1 MRIFALDNTF
11 GHNPGRG
18 SLSFSLAD
26 RLAIVQ
32 ELDRLGIDYAEMGCP
47 GASASV
53 RKFFGYARTEFHPA
67 HLRLTGSVR
76 LAAIRDAVERDE
88 EIQAI
93 VDSGAQTAIVSAS
106 CWQVGAGC
114 YEEYCRRIGETVRF
128 LKTHGLDVIFRD
140 EDFFQCYCREPKFAW
155 HTLEAAKAAGAD
167 VLCLRDSTG
176 SGLPEL
182 VREISAEVRKRFVGV
197 LGICAHDDSDLALA
211 NTLEAVEQGFTH
223 VEGSINAYGERRGL
237 ANLCSIISNLER
249 KLGYSV
255 IGAER
260 LAEMTRVARLVADAG
275 RDAIGRRGHVGLQ
288 PAPVAEGSLLDIVDS
303 QLVAG
308 LTEPGRRDLLG
319 RFEFLEADGY
329 ELRTAD
335 GTLERLV
342 REALQPDLRPFVAE
356 RYELTSHSAL
366 YAAPVSTATTTVRVG
381 DMVRSE
387 TADGDGAV
395 NALERS
401 LRQCLFALYPEIVNL
416 KVTDYRVQIL
426 DFSQGTAVRV
436 RVAMEWAEAGAHW
449 TTQGVSGDLIEATW
463 LALVD
468 GFRLSLMRRA
478 GDGCSLPAGADSS
491 WAV

>member
-1 MRIFALDNTF
+1 MKVFALDNTF
-11 GHNPGRG
+11 GHNPGRAG
-18 SLSFSLAD
+18 LSFSVAD

-32 ELDRLGIDYAEMGCP
+32 ELDRSGIDYAEMGCP

-67 HLRLTGSVR
+67 HLRLAAAVR
-76 LAAIRDAVERDE
+76 LEAVRDAVERDE
-88 EIQAI
+88 EVQAV
-93 VDSGAQTAIVSAS
+93 VDSRAQAAIVSAS
-106 CWQVGAGC
+106 CWQVGVGC

-128 LKTHGLDVIFRD
+128 LKVHGLEIIFRD
-140 EDFFQCYCREPKFAW
+140 EDFFQCYCREPQFAW

-176 SGLPEL
+176 SGMPEL
-182 VREISAEVRKRFVGV
+182 VRETCAEVRKRFVGI

-255 IGAER
+255 VGADQ
-260 LAEMTRVARLVADAG
+260 LGEMTRVARLVAEAG
-275 RDAIGRRGHVGLQ
+275 RAALGRRGRVGPVQ
-288 PAPVAEGSLLDIVDS
+288 TPVAEGSVLDSVDP

-308 LTEPGRRDLLG
+308 LTEAARRDLLG
-319 RFEFLEADGY
+319 RFEFLAADGY
-329 ELRTAD
+329 ELRAAD
-335 GTLERLV
+335 GTVELLV
-342 REALQPDLRPFVAE
+342 REALRPDLRPFVAE

-366 YAAPVSTATTTVRVG
+366 YAAPVSTATATVRVG
-381 DMVRSE
+381 DVVRSE
-387 TADGDGAV
+387 TEDGDGAV

-426 DFSQGTAVRV
+426 DFSQGTSVRV
-436 RVAMEWAEAGAHW
+436 RVSVEWAEATQGW
-449 TTQGVSGDLIEATW
+449 VTQGVSSDLIEATW

-478 GDGCSLPAGADSS
+478 ESGNSLLAEADSS

>member
-1 MRIFALDNTF
+1 MRVFTLDNTF
-11 GHNPGRG
+11 GHNPGRAG
-18 SLSFSLAD
+18 LSFSLAD

-53 RKFFGYARTEFHPA
+53 RKFYGYARSEFHPA
-67 HLRLTGSVR
+67 HLH
-76 LAAIRDAVERDE
+76 LAASARLIAVRDAVERDE
-88 EIQAI
+88 EIQAV
-93 VDSGAQTAIVSAS
+93 VDSGAPTAIVSAS

-114 YEEYCRRIGETVRF
+114 YEEYCRRMGETVRF
-128 LKTHGLDVIFRD
+128 LKAHGLEVIFRD
-140 EDFFQCYCREPKFAW
+140 EDFFQCYCRQPMFAW

-176 SGLPEL
+176 SGMPEL
-182 VREISAEVRKRFVGV
+182 VRETCAEVRKRFVGI

-249 KLGYSV
+249 KLGHSV
-255 IGAER
+255 MGAER
-260 LAEMTRVARLVADAG
+260 LGEMTRVARLVAEAG
-275 RDAIGRRGHVGLQ
+275 RDALGRRGHVGVP
-288 PAPVAEGSLLDIVDS
+288 PAPVAERSLLDGVDP

-319 RFEFLEADGY
+319 RIEFLEADGY

-335 GTLERLV
+335 GTLELLV
-342 REALQPDLRPFVAE
+342 REALQPNLRPFVAE

-366 YAAPVSTATTTVRVG
+366 YAAPVSTSAATVRVG
-381 DMVRSE
+381 DTVRSE
-387 TADGDGAV
+387 TEDGDGAV

-426 DFSQGTAVRV
+426 DFSQGTTVRV
-436 RVAMEWAEAGAHW
+436 RVSVEWAESGLRW
-449 TTQGVSGDLIEATW
+449 VTQGVSSDLIEATW
-463 LALVD
+463 RALVD
-468 GFRLSLMRRA
+468 GFRLSLMRRSE
-478 GDGCSLPAGADSS
+478 DGHCLPAGADSS

>member
-1 MRIFALDNTF
+1 MRVFTLDNTF
-11 GHNPGRG
+11 GHNPGRA

-67 HLRLTGSVR
+67 HLRLAASVR
-76 LAAIRDAVERDE
+76 LEAVRDAAERDE
-88 EIQAI
+88 EIQAV
-93 VDSGAQTAIVSAS
+93 VDSGATAAIVSAS

-114 YEEYCRRIGETVRF
+114 YEDYCRRIGETVRF
-128 LKTHGLDVIFRD
+128 LKTHGLEVIFRD
-140 EDFFQCYCREPKFAW
+140 EDFFQCYCREPMFAW
-155 HTLEAAKAAGAD
+155 HTLEAAKTAGAD

-176 SGLPEL
+176 SGMPEL
-182 VREISAEVRKRFVGV
+182 VRETCAEVRKRIVGV

-223 VEGSINAYGERRGL
+223 VEGSVNAYGERRGL

-249 KLGYSV
+249 KLGYNV
-255 IGAER
+255 IGEEH
-260 LAEMTRVARLVADAG
+260 LAEITRVARLVAEAG
-275 RDAIGRRGHVGLQ
+275 RDALERRGRAGLPQ
-288 PAPVAEGSLLDIVDS
+288 APIAEVSLLDG
-303 QLVAG
+303 A
-308 LTEPGRRDLLG
+308 EPRLAAELSDTARRDLQS
-319 RFEFLEADGY
+319 RIEFLEADGY

-335 GTLERLV
+335 GTLELLV
-342 REALQPDLRPFVAE
+342 REALHPDLRPFVAE

-366 YAAPVSTATTTVRVG
+366 YAAPVSTSTATVRVG
-381 DMVRSE
+381 DTVRTE
-387 TADGDGAV
+387 TEDGDGAV

-426 DFSQGTAVRV
+426 DFSQGTSVRV
-436 RVAMEWAEAGAHW
+436 RVSLEWTESDLHW
-449 TTQGVSGDLIEATW
+449 VTQGVSSDLIEATW

-468 GFRLSLMRRA
+468 GFRLSLMRRTE
-478 GDGCSLPAGADSS
+478 DGHTLPAGPDSS